1 VVKNGVLLQELRKIA
16 KAKGLTLNLV
26 RHGGNHDLYELG
38 TVRLTVPRHP
48 EVNEMTAKSIIREAK
63 KA

>member
-1 VVKNGVLLQELRKIA
+1 MKHGTFLQELRKIA
-16 KAKGLTLNLV
+16 RAKGLDLELV
-26 RHGGNHDLYELG
+26 RHGANHDLYELG

-48 EVNEMTAKSIIREAK
+48 DVNELTARSILKEAN